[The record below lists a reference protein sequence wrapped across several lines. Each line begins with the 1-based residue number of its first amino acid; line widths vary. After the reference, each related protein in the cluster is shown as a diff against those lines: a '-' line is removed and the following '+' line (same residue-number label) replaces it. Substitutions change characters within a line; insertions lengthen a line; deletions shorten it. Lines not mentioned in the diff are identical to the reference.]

1 MTPFKVATRVLS
13 IVGKELVETVRRPGA
28 LVSLIVGPLLILAAF
43 GVGYDGFR
51 RPLRAIVVVPPESGL
66 PTDRASYEG
75 LGEGVELVSVEP
87 DAASAEAKLA
97 EQSIDLIVVA
107 PVDAMARLEAGEQ
120 APIEVRV
127 NVIDPVQYRFAN
139 TAAASLSNA
148 VNRRIIE
155 RLVATAQ
162 DEAVQAGASPSP
174 MVPPEVA
181 AAPTTATL
189 VNTAPTEPAVLPF
202 FGVAALALILQ
213 HMAATLVALS
223 VVRERTTGLFEL
235 FRLAPLSTAE
245 LLAGKV
251 AAYGLLVGGVAAST
265 IAMLVLV
272 LGVPLLADPLAIVVV
287 LAALV
292 LASLGLGLLIAAVS
306 DSERQVVQLTLL
318 ALLVSVFFSGFILAV
333 EEFSEPIR
341 TATFA
346 LPVTSAI
353 RLLQDVMLRG
363 TTAVPW
369 LVAVLGGLAIG
380 FIVASWLLLRRT
392 MARA

>member
-1 MTPFKVATRVLS
+1 
-13 IVGKELVETVRRPGA
+13 
-28 LVSLIVGPLLILAAF
+28 
-43 GVGYDGFR
+43 
-51 RPLRAIVVVPPESGL
+51 
-66 PTDRASYEG
+66 
-75 LGEGVELVSVEP
+75 
-87 DAASAEAKLA
+87 
-97 EQSIDLIVVA
+97 
-107 PVDAMARLEAGEQ
+107 
-120 APIEVRV
+120 
-127 NVIDPVQYRFAN
+127 
-139 TAAASLSNA
+139 
-148 VNRRIIE
+148 
-155 RLVATAQ
+155 
-162 DEAVQAGASPSP
+162 
-174 MVPPEVA
+174 
-181 AAPTTATL
+181 
-189 VNTAPTEPAVLPF
+189 
-202 FGVAALALILQ
+202 
-213 HMAATLVALS
+213 
-223 VVRERTTGLFEL
+223 
-235 FRLAPLSTAE
+235 
-245 LLAGKV
+245 
-251 AAYGLLVGGVAAST
+251 
-265 IAMLVLV
+265 MLVLV